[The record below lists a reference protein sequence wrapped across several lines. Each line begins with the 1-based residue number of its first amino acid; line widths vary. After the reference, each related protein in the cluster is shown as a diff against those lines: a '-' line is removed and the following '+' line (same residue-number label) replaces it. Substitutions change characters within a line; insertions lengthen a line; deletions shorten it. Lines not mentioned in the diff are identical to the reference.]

1 MEKDRQKKIFLMK
14 VGVTMITVLIIA
26 AWSFNLKN
34 VWLAENKFI
43 PKDADNQD
51 WQGLKANLADALNS
65 AQERLVNLQEAT
77 KKQDQKDKSV
87 FLGEVLAGAQKIAST
102 TDSATSS
109 AIIVPDKP
117 TVKPGRRCPEYID
130 CMPTVGAPRSCQ
142 VPAGCEGITTIAY

>member
-14 VGVTMITVLIIA
+14 VGVTMITILIIA

-34 VWLAENKFI
+34 VWLTENKFI
-43 PKDADNQD
+43 PKNADNQD

-65 AQERLVNLQEAT
+65 AQERLADLQEAA

-109 AIIVPDKP
+109 PVLATSSENVLPINKP
-117 TVKPGRRCPEYID
+117 TD
-130 CMPTVGAPRSCQ
+130 
-142 VPAGCEGITTIAY
+142 